1 MRRTLPVLIVGALL
15 LVACSAAATAPP
27 DEDAD
32 RGAPLPTA
40 GQGGEQPPPLTDG
53 EQRLIVRVG
62 QLELQVA
69 DVPAAYRQA
78 RQLALRLGG
87 YVGDSQFATDSADRP
102 TATVVLRIPA
112 DRYDEALDALR
123 PLATKVV
130 IERSQE
136 SDVTSQVVDLN
147 ARIVNLRAT
156 EAALQKLM
164 DRAAKVSEILE
175 VQRELT
181 STREQIE
188 QLTAQKQSLEKQA
201 ALATLTVTFETAP
214 QPVAEVTKSWDPG
227 ADVERAVAQLVDI
240 AQGVGRALI
249 WLAIVVL
256 PVAVAAGLLFGM
268 AWLIAR
274 RLGIAIRRPGSRM
287 AAGLPGSTPQ
297 GTLPGPPPPVDF
309 GGSS

>member
-1 MRRTLPVLIVGALL
+1 MRRTLIVLTVPLVGAFLL
-15 LVACSAAATAPP
+15 AACSAAATPP
-27 DEDAD
+27 TDEDFG
-32 RGAPLPTA
+32 RGAPLATTA
-40 GQGGEQPPPLTDG
+40 PAEGQDRALADG
-53 EQRLIVRVG
+53 EERLIVRVG
-62 QLELQVA
+62 ELELQVT

-112 DRYDEALDALR
+112 ERYDEALDALR
-123 PLATKVV
+123 PLAIKVV
-130 IERSQE
+130 LERSQE

-147 ARIVNLRAT
+147 ARIVNLRAS

-188 QLTAQKQSLEKQA
+188 QLTAQKQLLEKQA
-201 ALATLTVTFETAP
+201 ALATLTVTFQTTP
-214 QPVAEVTKSWDPG
+214 QPVAEVAKSWDPG
-227 ADVERAVAQLVDI
+227 ADVENALAQLVDI
-240 AQGVGRALI
+240 AQGVGRSII

-256 PVAVAAGLLFGM
+256 PLAIAGGVLFAV

-274 RLGIAIRRPGSRM
+274 RLGISFPRAGS
-287 AAGLPGSTPQ
+287 
-297 GTLPGPPPPVDF
+297 
-309 GGSS
+309 GGSATGAST

>member
-1 MRRTLPVLIVGALL
+1 MRRTLPVLMVGAFLL
-15 LVACSAAATAPP
+15 AACASAASPPPAEPAPP
-27 DEDAD
+27 EF
-32 RGAPLPTA
+32 GAVPTA
-40 GQGGEQPPPLTDG
+40 GPGQGSSRTNDA

-62 QLELQVA
+62 EIELQVT
-69 DVPAAYRQA
+69 DVPAAFRQA

-102 TATVVLRIPA
+102 TATLVLRIPA

-130 IERSQE
+130 VERSQE

-188 QLTAQKQSLEKQA
+188 QLTAQKQLLEKQA

-227 ADVERAVAQLVDI
+227 ADIENALAQLVDI
-240 AQGVGRALI
+240 AQGVGRAII
-249 WLAIVVL
+249 WLVIVVL
-256 PVAVAAGLLFGM
+256 PVGVIAGLILAM

-274 RLGIAIRRPGSRM
+274 RLGIAIRRPGS
-287 AAGLPGSTPQ
+287 G
-297 GTLPGPPPPVDF
+297 
-309 GGSS
+309 

>member
-1 MRRTLPVLIVGALL
+1 MRRTLPVLIVGAFL
-15 LVACSAAATAPP
+15 LVACSAAATPP
-27 DEDAD
+27 TDDDAG
-32 RGAPLPTA
+32 RGPFPT
-40 GQGGEQPPPLTDG
+40 GGPAEGQPPPLTDG

-62 QLELQVA
+62 QLELQVT

-201 ALATLTVTFETAP
+201 ALATLTVTFQTAS